1 MRITALSVWLYVTF
15 RVTLSAMS
23 RSVTPFR

>member
-1 MRITALSVWLYVTF
+1 MRITAFSIGLYVTF
-15 RVTLSAMS
+15 SVTLSAMS